1 MDTGPKTRQQRW
13 LALGRVFLVVA
24 PIAAG
29 GFYLGIGGFART
41 PRQSPKPVA
50 LPQLP
55 APVLEV
61 IDRAGRPKAGGAVTA
76 RLAEGERLQL
86 DGWVANQP
94 DGSVE
99 VVAEGWDDHLE
110 RLTASLWEGPAGSS
124 VSRVDVR
131 HEPARGNLAGFS
143 ILSGAHRGD

>member
-1 MDTGPKTRQQRW
+1 MT
-13 LALGRVFLVVA
+13 
-24 PIAAG
+24 
-29 GFYLGIGGFART
+29 ART
-41 PRQSPKPVA
+41 SKPR
-50 LPQLP
+50 
-55 APVLEV
+55 
-61 IDRAGRPKAGGAVTA
+61 
-76 RLAEGERLQL
+76 RLIATVHGSVQGVGFRWFVQREGERLQL